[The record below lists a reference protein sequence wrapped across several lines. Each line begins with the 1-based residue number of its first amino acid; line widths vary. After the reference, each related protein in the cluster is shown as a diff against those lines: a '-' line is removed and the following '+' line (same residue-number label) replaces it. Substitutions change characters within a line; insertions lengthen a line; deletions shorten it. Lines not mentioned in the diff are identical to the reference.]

1 MGTSIASAAERV
13 PGAEKA
19 PIALIKGMNGEVVGG
34 QLEKVPA
41 KSAWGGALSRDTRQW
56 CLWRNDSLGRGLV
69 LVQEL

>member
-41 KSAWGGALSRDTRQW
+41 KSAWGGRFPGTPGSGVYGGMTPLEGVLS
-56 CLWRNDSLGRGLV
+56 
-69 LVQEL
+69 